1 MEQSIPKL
9 KSNTKSLLI
18 RKIDISSRQNKSIKN
33 LIDECFT
40 NTSSYFS
47 SVIEG
52 NKIIIGKKL
61 SKEEESSLSERI
73 NLDSTGASS
82 KKINLL
88 AKNAIS
94 KVLRIKKK
102 PISSCGSPMNRS
114 LSSSLMSGNGTLGSR
129 LNQMY
134 NDNKSGI
141 SDSEIISIFEKFKK
155 IRQNNI
161 KNKENDKDNKHIKR
175 MLSLQEQILKNQE
188 NHKKDNQKMHKYLTK
203 KIKTNNNLLFNT
215 VNNFRLFKEFREQC
229 EDNSSNVEMTSINW
243 LLQLRLFENVS
254 GVKTCLFNSGTPSKP
269 NWSTLYKKYPTIN
282 EKIREGFIDYN
293 ADSFKNISSFYSNNE
308 TPLKRI
314 KSQINFL
321 NGVNITGKSLLQ
333 AEIDNFKSIKGK
345 KKIIN
350 YNIAENDLKDKDFIK
365 SKSMKDLLSANVVR
379 SCMKIH
385 DE

>member
-1 MEQSIPKL
+1 MEQVPKL
-9 KSNTKSLLI
+9 KTNTKSLLI

-47 SVIEG
+47 PLISG
-52 NKIIIGKKL
+52 NKIIVGKKL

-73 NLDSTGASS
+73 NLDSPLLSS

-88 AKNAIS
+88 AKNTLA
-94 KVLRIKKK
+94 KALRIRKK

-114 LSSSLMSGNGTLGSR
+114 LSSSLISGNGTLGSR
-129 LNQMY
+129 INQMY
-134 NDNKSGI
+134 NDSKSGI
-141 SDSEIISIFEKFKK
+141 SDSEIISIFERFKK

-161 KNKENDKDNKHIKR
+161 KKSENERGNKQIKR

-188 NHKKDNQKMHKYLTK
+188 SRIKDNQKMNKYLTK
-203 KIKTNNNLLFNT
+203 KIKKKNNLLFNS

-229 EDNSSNVEMTSINW
+229 DDNSNNVEMASVNW
-243 LLQLRLFENVS
+243 LMQLRLFENVP

-269 NWSTLYKKYPTIN
+269 NWSTLYKKYPVIN

-293 ADSFKNISSFYSNNE
+293 PDSFKSISSFYSNNE
-308 TPLKRI
+308 TPLKRV
-314 KSQINFL
+314 KSQINCL
-321 NGVNITGKSLLQ
+321 NGVNVTGKSLLQ
-333 AEIDNFKSIKGK
+333 AEIDNFKAIKGK

-350 YNIAENDLKDKDFIK
+350 YSIAECDFKEKEFAK
-365 SKSMKDLLSANVVR
+365 SKSMKDLLGVNVVR